1 MDQTPYTNF
10 WKEEPGRQKQAW
22 RPTDESRRRLQ
33 MFGFLQFLL
42 LLGIAAVAAM
52 IAKESKRMPPIYAQL
67 PNGLVYE
74 TAQVAPDMNRL
85 ARTELANDTLSLL
98 YYQEGADNYLGSL
111 KNNVRMTIL
120 TSVANGMAPARG
132 KTTTTVHLD
141 IIESFETGSKFTP
154 SRSWF
159 QVMTKAN
166 LVKQDKKKTAEAL
179 VYLSTHWELEDG
191 RYVLTG
197 IVEAKPGEYYE
208 AFLDEKKRLRTLSP
222 EDLQRELNIRKNSDI
237 PLPDQQPGK
246 I

>member
-10 WKEEPGRQKQAW
+10 WKEEPNRQKHAW

-74 TAQVAPDMNRL
+74 TTRVAPDMNRL
-85 ARTELANDTLSLL
+85 ARTDLANDTLSLL
-98 YYQEGADNYLGSL
+98 YYQEGADNYLESL

-120 TSVANGMAPARG
+120 SSAANSMAPSRG
-132 KTTTTVHLD
+132 KTATTVHLD

-166 LVKQDKKKTAEAL
+166 LVKQDKKKATEAV
-179 VYLSTHWELEDG
+179 VYLSTHWEMEDDH
-191 RYVLTG
+191 YILTG
-197 IVEAKPGEYYE
+197 VKEAEPGEYYE

-222 EDLQRELNIRKNSDI
+222 EDLQRELNIRRNSDI
-237 PLPDQQPGK
+237 PLPDRKPGK
-246 I
+246 L